1 MVLLVS
7 IIAAVAWGTPIQ
19 ADLHLDTPTQLHRKE
34 VGIDAPGLEAGLRQ
48 LQAGGTNLAVEVL
61 WPPRR
66 ADHVA
71 HTLALLDRL
80 ESAIDSQDMLQIVRS
95 PTEARTTGEAGRIGV
110 LVSLEGT
117 HGLKEDDWRASL
129 QGLQARGLG
138 MVGLTWSFSTPFA
151 GSSGDG
157 GGGLTEKGRELV
169 SLCQA
174 TGLIVDLSHASRDT
188 TLEVCTTSPVP
199 VIASHSN
206 AHTLSPHP
214 RNLSDDEIR
223 CIAAT
228 GGVIGL
234 NLHGPF
240 VGGARDLGAVVAQAN
255 HLAHIGGH
263 GVVAL
268 GSDFDGLIQP
278 VKGLPN
284 ASNLPDLWRA
294 LKTAGW
300 SEAQIR
306 GVQGENFLRAWSGV
320 TSAVR

>member
-1 MVLLVS
+1 VLSVLLA
-7 IIAAVAWGTPIQ
+7 IATAWATPIQ
-19 ADLHLDTPTQLHRKE
+19 ADLHLDTPTQLHRKK
-34 VGIDAPGLEAGLRQ
+34 VGMDAPGLEAGLAQ
-48 LQAGGTNLAVEVL
+48 LQAAGTNLAVEVL
-61 WPPRR
+61 WPPRN

-80 ESAIDSQDMLQIVRS
+80 ELEIAARDTLQIVRS
-95 PTEARTTGEAGRIGV
+95 PGAAQAVADAGHIGV
-110 LVSLEGT
+110 LVALEGT
-117 HGLKEDDWRASL
+117 HGLPAEDWRPSL
-129 QGLQARGLG
+129 QSLQDRGLA

-157 GGGLTEKGRELV
+157 GGGLTEKGRALV
-169 SLCQA
+169 AHCQA
-174 TGLIVDLSHASRDT
+174 KGVIVDLSHASRDT
-188 TLEVCTTSPVP
+188 TLEVCSTSPVP

-206 AHTLSPHP
+206 AHTLAPHS

-240 VGGARDLGAVVAQAN
+240 VGGERNLGAVVAQAN

-268 GSDFDGLIQP
+268 GSDYDGLIQP
-278 VKGLPN
+278 VEGLPD
-284 ASNLPDLWRA
+284 ASHLPDLWKA
-294 LKTAGW
+294 LQAAGW
-300 SEAQIR
+300 TEDAIR

-320 TSAVR
+320 AAGVK

>member
-1 MVLLVS
+1 VVLPVLLAT
-7 IIAAVAWGTPIQ
+7 AAAWATPIQ
-19 ADLHLDTPTQLHRKE
+19 ADLHLDTPTQLHRKK
-34 VGIDAPGLEAGLRQ
+34 VDIDGPGLEAGLVQ
-48 LQAGGTNLAVEVL
+48 LQAAGTNLAVEVL
-61 WPPRR
+61 WPPRN

-80 ESAIDSQDMLQIVRS
+80 ESAIAAQDALQIVRN
-95 PTEARTTGEAGRIGV
+95 PTEAQAAADAGRIGV
-110 LVSLEGT
+110 LVALEGT
-117 HGLKEDDWRASL
+117 HGLQAEDWRKSL
-129 QGLQARGLG
+129 QGLQDRGLG

-151 GSSGDG
+151 GSSGDNG
-157 GGGLTEKGRELV
+157 AGLTEKGRAL
-169 SLCQA
+169 LAHCQSK
-174 TGLIVDLSHASRDT
+174 GLIVDLSHASRDT
-188 TLEVCTTSPVP
+188 TLEVCSKSKVP

-206 AHTLSPHP
+206 AHKLAPHA

-268 GSDFDGLIQP
+268 GSDYDGLIQP
-278 VKGLPN
+278 VAGLPN
-284 ASNLPDLWRA
+284 ASHLPDLWRA
-294 LKTAGW
+294 LQTAGW
-300 SEAQIR
+300 TEEQVR
-306 GVQGENFLRAWSGV
+306 GVQGENFLRAWRGV
-320 TSAVR
+320 TAGVR

>member
-1 MVLLVS
+1 
-7 IIAAVAWGTPIQ
+7 
-19 ADLHLDTPTQLHRKE
+19 
-34 VGIDAPGLEAGLRQ
+34 
-48 LQAGGTNLAVEVL
+48 
-61 WPPRR
+61 
-66 ADHVA
+66 
-71 HTLALLDRL
+71 
-80 ESAIDSQDMLQIVRS
+80 MLQIVRS